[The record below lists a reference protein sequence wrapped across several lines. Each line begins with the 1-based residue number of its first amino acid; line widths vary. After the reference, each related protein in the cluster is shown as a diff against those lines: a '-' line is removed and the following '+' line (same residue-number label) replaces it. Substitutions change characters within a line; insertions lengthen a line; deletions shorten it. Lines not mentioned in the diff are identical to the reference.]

1 MYQASCNIL
10 VVVGLCMLYCLC
22 ALWQMD
28 VCLAQDKVT
37 TAAGSA
43 LDPAGLA
50 DFTGSTFLRQLLRGF
65 FSTMHEAGPNA
76 PFALQVGVSC
86 GWMAKSQHSPTVVSK
101 RSHSLMSVM
110 GQTAGCGWGSTKR
123 TGSVQVI

>member
-1 MYQASCNIL
+1 MVRMYQASCNIL
-10 VVVGLCMLYCLC
+10 VVVVVLCMLYSLC

-28 VCLAQDKVT
+28 VCLAHDKGT
-37 TAAGSA
+37 AAAGSA
-43 LDPAGLA
+43 LDPAGLT

-86 GWMAKSQHSPTVVSK
+86 GWLVQRIPESPSDVSK
-101 RSHSLMSVM
+101 RSHSLMSMM
-110 GQTAGCGWGSTKR
+110 GQTADCR
-123 TGSVQVI
+123 